1 MPMTQE
7 IKFKTIRVSEK
18 GQIAIPVE
26 IQREMGIEKGE
37 ELLLIKKG
45 NRIILEK
52 PKKFSLGLQGEF
64 ADLELISESSLKKL
78 WNNKN
83 DEIWNQYLKAKKK

>member
-1 MPMTQE
+1 MSSSRNPARNGDRE
-7 IKFKTIRVSEK
+7 RRR
-18 GQIAIPVE
+18 IAVD
-26 IQREMGIEKGE
+26 
-37 ELLLIKKG
+37 KKG

-52 PKKFSLGLQGEF
+52 PKQFTRGLREEF